1 MATTNLMNEITIAY
15 PNMTRAEKKVAD
27 IVLSR
32 PQDLLH
38 ATINDLAKICTVGE
52 TSVFRFCRTL
62 SLNGYQDFK
71 LSLALST
78 SLPDCTQ
85 SKDTINLLNSSGCE
99 DTSRR
104 ILQIYKNALDCALGS
119 FHFDAISRTVDL
131 ILSARS
137 THFFGFGGSGTTANE
152 AKNKFLKI
160 LPNIVYNSDS
170 HIQLTQAAL
179 LGREDLAIIFCNSG
193 ITKDCIEIARICH
206 TNNAHVVFATM
217 FLKTPAAAYCDVILP
232 CGANEGPM
240 EGGSISNKM
249 SQLLLVDILYA
260 EVYRLLGDRA
270 LENKK
275 KTSQVITEKMM

>member
-38 ATINDLAKICTVGE
+38 ATINDLAKICNVGE

-119 FHFDAISRTVDL
+119 FHFDAISRTVDRSFPPEVPTFL
-131 ILSARS
+131 VSAVPERLQM
-137 THFFGFGGSGTTANE
+137 
-152 AKNKFLKI
+152 KPK
-160 LPNIVYNSDS
+160 
-170 HIQLTQAAL
+170 
-179 LGREDLAIIFCNSG
+179 
-193 ITKDCIEIARICH
+193 
-206 TNNAHVVFATM
+206 TNFS
-217 FLKTPAAAYCDVILP
+217 KYCP
-232 CGANEGPM
+232 
-240 EGGSISNKM
+240 
-249 SQLLLVDILYA
+249 ILYITA
-260 EVYRLLGDRA
+260 TATSSLLRQHCWEERISP
-270 LENKK
+270 LSSVTPE
-275 KTSQVITEKMM
+275 SQRTVSRSPGSVIPTTLM